1 MINLYFGK
9 PSSGSLLSDDIDTV
23 AINWDISHE
32 TAVIKCLDVLVTS
45 LGKHDAGGTTYFDLL
60 ICECFQKKML
70 APKIALKSYGD
81 GIKLPMLVLQT
92 DSALHEPT
100 GRHLPITNEMLSH
113 FGEVFSDEFEI
124 EYFGYERIGQSTP
137 DSQQAES
144 SPMDMVYTLNNQ
156 PHVYD
161 GTKFIL
167 RESN

>member
-1 MINLYFGK
+1 MINLYFDK

-32 TAVIKCLDVLVTS
+32 TAVIKCFDVLVTS
-45 LGKHDAGGTTYFDLL
+45 LGKHDTGGTTYFDLL
-60 ICECFQKKML
+60 ICECFKKKML
-70 APKIALKSYGD
+70 APKILLKSYGN

-113 FGEVFSDEFEI
+113 FGKVFSDEFEI
-124 EYFGYERIGQSTP
+124 EYFGHQRIGKDTP
-137 DSQQAES
+137 DSQQAAS
-144 SPMDMVYTLNNQ
+144 SPMDMIYTINNQ
-156 PHVYD
+156 LHVYD

-167 RESN
+167 RESD